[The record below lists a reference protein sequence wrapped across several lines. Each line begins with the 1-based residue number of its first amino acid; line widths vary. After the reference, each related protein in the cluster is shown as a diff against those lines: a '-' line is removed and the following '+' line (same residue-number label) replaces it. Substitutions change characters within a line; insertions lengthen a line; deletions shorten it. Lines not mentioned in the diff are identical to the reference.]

1 MCIQLS
7 DFKYANLFDI
17 VKYYFIPANEA
28 SFGNDFSWNIS
39 NFYGEVPQPKQ
50 ILKSFNQSKIENVEI
65 SKKGGI
71 WYFW

>member
-17 VKYYFIPANEA
+17 VKYYFIPANAA
-28 SFGNDFSWNIS
+28 SFGNDFSLNIS
-39 NFYGEVPQPKQ
+39 NLYVGVPQLKQ
-50 ILKSFNQSKIENVEI
+50 ILKFFNQSKIENVEI

-71 WYFW
+71 LFFQ